1 MTVGEILTMGLTNT
15 PRPMPDETFYIGY
28 CTRLESKLRHKN
40 TQIAR
45 TERLLATLSD
55 EQKPAF
61 EALLK
66 QAIKDRDQIQVE
78 LDRLVKTIDGL
89 KPQ

>member
-1 MTVGEILTMGLTNT
+1 
-15 PRPMPDETFYIGY
+15 MPDETFYIGY
-28 CTRLESKLRHKN
+28 RTRLESKLHHKN

-55 EQKPAF
+55 EQKPVF

-78 LDRLVKTIDGL
+78 LGRLVKTIDGL